1 MKKGK
6 EYSPSLW
13 HGFSGYFREPCFDI
27 ALNIIIMIA
36 ICILMAVCD
45 TSAEFLIFVDH
56 VKLHFFSTFFFY
68 SILAS
73 LPTTTYKKLNKRAV
87 KTKDDTKT

>member
-1 MKKGK
+1 MKKRK

-56 VKLHFFSTFFFY
+56 VKLHFFSMFFFY

>member
-1 MKKGK
+1 MKKRK

-13 HGFSGYFREPCFDI
+13 HGFSGCFREPCFDI

-56 VKLHFFSTFFFY
+56 VKMHFFSMFFFLFDISKFTHNY
-68 SILAS
+68 LQKI
-73 LPTTTYKKLNKRAV
+73 K
-87 KTKDDTKT
+87 